1 MAAVFA
7 LHAVAAVAR
16 QPLRG
21 YDPRSSAPRTG
32 QDTASPPAPA
42 LHDGEGAGHGRAGCN
57 GTAAVQQGFNTA
69 RGRGKGRRPGPM
81 ATMSA
86 QRIVYI
92 VDDEQSMREAL
103 ARLVRREGWRCHCF
117 SSARGFLEDFQPQH
131 AGCLVLDLRMPEM
144 DGLTLL
150 RTLREQSHTVPV
162 IFLTAYGTIQQAVRA
177 IKDGAVQFFEKPA
190 DPQTLITAIAT
201 ALSQDRDTG
210 PDNPSDPCPTVAE
223 RIATLSAREREVA
236 DLIVA
241 GHTSASIA
249 KQLFIA
255 EGTVK
260 VHRAH
265 IMKKMG
271 ADSVADLVRMM
282 MQADRPQQP
291 PSPPPPPPPGTDH
304 HSGDSPS
311 T

>member
-1 MAAVFA
+1 
-7 LHAVAAVAR
+7 
-16 QPLRG
+16 
-21 YDPRSSAPRTG
+21 
-32 QDTASPPAPA
+32 
-42 LHDGEGAGHGRAGCN
+42 
-57 GTAAVQQGFNTA
+57 
-69 RGRGKGRRPGPM
+69 M

-117 SSARGFLEDFQPQH
+117 SSARRFLEDFQPQH

-150 RTLREQSHTVPV
+150 RTLRKQGHMLPV

-190 DPQTLITAIAT
+190 DPQTLIQAIAN
-201 ALSQDRDTG
+201 ALSQDKDANPG
-210 PDNPSDPCPTVAE
+210 PSTPCPTVTE
-223 RIATLSAREREVA
+223 RIAMLSAREREVA

-249 KQLFIA
+249 KELFIA

-282 MQADRPQQP
+282 MQADRPQPP
-291 PSPPPPPPPGTDH
+291 PSPPPPPPPGEDH
-304 HSGDSPS
+304 QSGDSFS